1 VPSCPRYLKLHFVLL
16 LDWRGNEIGVKF
28 GQENVKDC
36 QVKSGS
42 WLDISQ
48 HWRSLQ
54 EPTMRTWS
62 RNIGSRQLVGTRP
75 VLDRQLESAGGRL
88 LVVDDDAELCR
99 LVSRFLGAEG
109 YSVQTVQSSR
119 LGVDRALSGDYD
131 LVVLDVMLPE
141 LDGFEVL
148 RRIRINSTTPVLM
161 LTARGDDLDRIL
173 GLEMGADDY
182 LAKPF
187 NTRELSAR
195 VRAIL
200 RRTNLAQANVTL
212 AESTSVRV
220 GDLELNAGARTVRC
234 GNELLSL
241 TTVEFDL
248 LQRLL
253 RSVGWV
259 VGREELTKDVL
270 GREFSP
276 FDRSID
282 THVWSL
288 RRKVG
293 NTPDGSERIKGIR
306 GVGYLYA
313 LPDRPGLNQP

>member
-1 VPSCPRYLKLHFVLL
+1 MN
-16 LDWRGNEIGVKF
+16 G
-28 GQENVKDC
+28 
-36 QVKSGS
+36 
-42 WLDISQ
+42 WLRII
-48 HWRSLQ
+48 
-54 EPTMRTWS
+54 WS
-62 RNIGSRQLVGTRP
+62 EQLVDTSP
-75 VLDRQLESAGGRL
+75 STDRRRESVAAHI
-88 LVVDDDAELCR
+88 LVVDDDAELCK

-109 YSVQTVQSSR
+109 YSVQTVQTSR
-119 LGVDRALSGDYD
+119 LGIDRALSGDYD

-141 LDGFEVL
+141 MDGFEVL
-148 RRIRINSTTPVLM
+148 RRMRAKSSTPVLM

-182 LAKPF
+182 LPKPF

-200 RRTNLAQANVTL
+200 RRAGSTN
-212 AESTSVRV
+212 TSAPLPKVASMRV

-234 GNELLSL
+234 GDEALNL

-253 RSVGWV
+253 RSAGSV

-270 GREFSP
+270 GRDFSP

-293 NTPDGSERIKGIR
+293 NALDGSERIRGIR

-313 LPDRPGLNQP
+313 LPDRSGGE